1 MSFPESS
8 VAAALAFIMSSYNE
22 STSINNDSK
31 DIQPSKLSKKAKSVN
46 KLENKAFNLNGYE
59 ASKNKSIGPVSE
71 PLPNKGMISAEEFLK
86 GLSVCGKR
94 LNDKGILVYQGDI
107 VKRND
112 EMRLVSSY
120 LGWSRE
126 LHGVQLENARRVAQL
141 AIKPVKALNV
151 SHRGASASLS
161 GFISGMPDNQQK
173 LVQDLL
179 AREQLSAKAIVDYEN
194 AIDNSQVNS
203 AKHILS
209 KGLLIVEKERLIQI
223 RKDLSLLD
231 AI

>member
-1 MSFPESS
+1 MSLPESS
-8 VAAALAFIMSSYNE
+8 VDVAIAFIISSYND

-31 DIQPSKLSKKAKSVN
+31 DIQPSKSSKKAKNVN
-46 KLENKAFNLNGYE
+46 KLDNKTFNLNGFE
-59 ASKNKSIGPVSE
+59 ASKNKSMGPVSE

-86 GLSVCGKR
+86 GLSNCGKR

-194 AIDNSQVNS
+194 AIANSQVNS